1 MKLTGICASFF
12 ILFYNIAPQQAEAQD
27 SCSRQCGKM
36 LGKCSCQVTCKS
48 LGDCCPDYR
57 EFCLQISPYS
67 GSLMGGKDFEILNVT
82 FNASSD
88 VRCRFKQEIQ
98 ISGYVA
104 QDGQAHCISPLLYET
119 GFIPFEVSRDS
130 GLTFPYSGN
139 WLSVHH
145 SKVSAVE
152 KCTLVNDTK
161 WQYYGTPNTGG
172 TLTVTWMNQT
182 LPTRHINIE
191 VWGYQET
198 GQTYSETWMAEWK
211 YLYTLGREEPNSGT
225 FTFTPVPAQANY
237 SSWEVGAL
245 RISPS
250 RYSDGQSN
258 IPALWSSE
266 HALAWHLGEDFRK
279 DAAAWATDKCVKWD
293 LKEER
298 LPNFLEEVADCPC
311 TLAQAR
317 ADTGRF
323 HTDYG
328 CDIEKGSECTYHPG
342 AVHCVR
348 GIQASPQYASGQ
360 QCCYDSTGTQV
371 LTGDST
377 GGSTPDRGHDWG
389 APPFKR
395 PPRIPGLSHWLYDV
409 ISFYYCCLWS
419 GNCHLY
425 MKRRPSSDCRTY
437 RPPRAASAFGDPHF
451 VTFDGLNFTFK
462 GHGEY
467 TLVESNLTSL
477 RVQGRTQPTRL
488 PTRTVAQVTG
498 LSAVAMQESNSD
510 VIEVRC
516 SEYSALEVLLNQEVL
531 NFSEQ
536 SWMDLKGLFL
546 YAAAGQNVTVMFSS
560 GAGVEVRARGGFL
573 SLTVLLPEKFMNQ
586 TRGLL
591 GVMNDNPGDEYT
603 FRNGTTMPLDA
614 SPQQLFAFGADW
626 AVGNETSLFTY
637 DTQFLLNTFF
647 YGPKH
652 NSSFLPVFVPHE
664 DPTDP
669 LVPEMARLCDS
680 DPFCRFD
687 VLTTRSLEVG
697 NATRISHQNHKAL
710 VESLQ
715 PVVSCGWLDHPAK
728 GRKEGT
734 NYLMGS
740 TIRFSC
746 DQGYSLAGSEERS
759 CQLTGTWSGNAA
771 SCLPSTDNHQAILF
785 GSIFGVLGFLIL
797 AVLIFLLYRKRKRAN
812 RSPNAP
818 ESVPGEKELM
828 PARGTNL

>member
-1 MKLTGICASFF
+1 MISAAGPPQMCSLM
-12 ILFYNIAPQQAEAQD
+12 ILSKIVPNTEQVLKHCKEWQIEFSNFTMTDQKMHSEAQD

-104 QDGQAHCISPLLYET
+104 RDGQAHCISPLLYET

-152 KCTLVNDTK
+152 KCTLVNATK

-172 TLTVTWMNQT
+172 TLTVTWMTQT
-182 LPTRHINIE
+182 LPTRHVNIE

-237 SSWEVGAL
+237 SSWESTSL
-245 RISPS
+245 FLISWGLFNCLT
-250 RYSDGQSN
+250 R
-258 IPALWSSE
+258 
-266 HALAWHLGEDFRK
+266 
-279 DAAAWATDKCVKWD
+279 V
-293 LKEER
+293 
-298 LPNFLEEVADCPC
+298 
-311 TLAQAR
+311 
-317 ADTGRF
+317 
-323 HTDYG
+323 
-328 CDIEKGSECTYHPG
+328 
-342 AVHCVR
+342 
-348 GIQASPQYASGQ
+348 
-360 QCCYDSTGTQV
+360 YD
-371 LTGDST
+371 
-377 GGSTPDRGHDWG
+377 
-389 APPFKR
+389 
-395 PPRIPGLSHWLYDV
+395 
-409 ISFYYCCLWS
+409 
-419 GNCHLY
+419 
-425 MKRRPSSDCRTY
+425 
-437 RPPRAASAFGDPHF
+437 AASAFGDPHF
-451 VTFDGLNFTFK
+451 LTFDGLNFTFK

-488 PTRTVAQVTG
+488 PSRTVAQVTG

-546 YAAAGQNVTVMFSS
+546 YSAAGQNVTVMFSS

-715 PVVSCGWLDHPAK
+715 PVVSCGWLDHPTK

-746 DQGYSLAGSEERS
+746 DQGYSLAGSEERT
-759 CQLTGTWSGNAA
+759 CQLTGAWSGNAA

-828 PARGTNL
+828 PVRGTHL